1 MGCNNVKPAEENQSY
16 PMTESK
22 NGWTE
27 HTTTNKEGFIEVHPN
42 SKMKVE
48 NLDEMDII
56 KAHISEEIGKLS
68 KQN

>member
-1 MGCNNVKPAEENQSY
+1 
-16 PMTESK
+16 MTESK

-68 KQN
+68 KQNWI